1 MAAFSF
7 TSERINESEL
17 RKQLQDPAAG
27 GYASFEGWVRNHNEG
42 LPVRHLEYEAFEPL
56 AIKEGER
63 IVAEAIKRFGIEHA
77 ACVHR
82 IGDLAIGEMAVWV
95 GVSARHRAEAFA
107 ACRYIIDE
115 VKHRVPIWKKEHYE
129 NGDSGWVNCERCA
142 APTTDPAEHAT
153 SAHNHSHA
161 HGGSHDHNH
170 SHGASGT
177 HHHGANEDA
186 AVKQGPTL
194 SPNAA
199 SSLAAIHGHDAQ
211 HLDRHHHAH
220 HHGANEDAA
229 VKQGPTLSPNAASSL
244 AAIQG
249 HEHHRGAAVG
259 HGQSPSPAAASALAA
274 THAHIGAPVPD
285 YSRQMAL
292 KEVGAAGQA
301 KLRASRVLV
310 VGCGGLGVPVISYLA
325 GAGIGRLGLIDSDHL
340 EPSNLHRQT
349 MYALADVGK
358 PKAQL
363 AADRV
368 RALNPDVDVRP
379 YTTRLDALNAPDLIA
394 QHDLVIDCTDN
405 FSTKFLLNDYCVQ
418 LGKPVVFASV
428 YQYEGQLQIVQPG
441 SACLRCVWPEATRDG
456 IVGNCSEAGVL
467 GPVPGIFGGL
477 QAFEA
482 MKLLL
487 DLPGQLKN
495 ELLVLD
501 LLSLTTSRVR
511 TKRASV
517 CPEHAISRATAAQAA
532 AVAQANAAAGARGT
546 APNQRGQTG
555 GHSAQG
561 LSDAQAVLELSFD
574 TLDQAHDAG
583 YDIVDIREP
592 YELEEIP
599 TPSAHARALPMAQLL
614 YGQLPFKPTRKT
626 VLVCASG
633 RRSLAATQELRERG
647 IADVYSLR
655 GGVKGLQARLFT

>member
-1 MAAFSF
+1 
-7 TSERINESEL
+7 
-17 RKQLQDPAAG
+17 
-27 GYASFEGWVRNHNEG
+27 
-42 LPVRHLEYEAFEPL
+42 
-56 AIKEGER
+56 
-63 IVAEAIKRFGIEHA
+63 
-77 ACVHR
+77 
-82 IGDLAIGEMAVWV
+82 
-95 GVSARHRAEAFA
+95 
-107 ACRYIIDE
+107 
-115 VKHRVPIWKKEHYE
+115 
-129 NGDSGWVNCERCA
+129 
-142 APTTDPAEHAT
+142 
-153 SAHNHSHA
+153 
-161 HGGSHDHNH
+161 
-170 SHGASGT
+170 
-177 HHHGANEDA
+177 
-186 AVKQGPTL
+186 
-194 SPNAA
+194 
-199 SSLAAIHGHDAQ
+199 
-211 HLDRHHHAH
+211 
-220 HHGANEDAA
+220 
-229 VKQGPTLSPNAASSL
+229 
-244 AAIQG
+244 
-249 HEHHRGAAVG
+249 
-259 HGQSPSPAAASALAA
+259 
-274 THAHIGAPVPD
+274 
-285 YSRQMAL
+285 MAL

-363 AADRV
+363 AAERV
-368 RALNPDVDVRP
+368 RALNPDVDVRA

-487 DLPGQLKN
+487 DLPGQLKD

-501 LLSLTTSRVR
+501 LLTLTTSRVR
-511 TKRASV
+511 TKRASS

-532 AVAQANAAAGARGT
+532 AVAQANAAATSVAARG
-546 APNQRGQTG
+546 ASPNQRGQIG
-555 GHSAQG
+555 GHGAPDPS
-561 LSDAQAVLELSFD
+561 QAATSPLELSFD
-574 TLDQAHDAG
+574 TLDQAYDAG
-583 YDIVDIREP
+583 FDIVDIREP
-592 YELEEIP
+592 HELEEAP
-599 TPSAHARALPMAQLL
+599 TPSAHARSLPMAQLL
-614 YGQLPFKPTRKT
+614 HGQPPFKPTRKT

-647 IADVYSLR
+647 IADIYSLR

>member
-7 TSERINESEL
+7 TREKINEGEL

-63 IVAEAIKRFGIEHA
+63 IVAEAVKRFRIEHA

-95 GVSARHRAEAFA
+95 GVSARHRAEAFQ

-142 APTTDPAEHAT
+142 APTTGDAD
-153 SAHNHSHA
+153 HSHHA
-161 HGGSHDHNH
+161 HSHDHH
-170 SHGASGT
+170 SHDADGDQQQRARRASGAAD
-177 HHHGANEDA
+177 HGANDSADA
-186 AVKQGPTL
+186 MSG
-194 SPNAA
+194 
-199 SSLAAIHGHDAQ
+199 GHP
-211 HLDRHHHAH
+211 L
-220 HHGANEDAA
+220 
-229 VKQGPTLSPNAASSL
+229 T
-244 AAIQG
+244 
-249 HEHHRGAAVG
+249 
-259 HGQSPSPAAASALAA
+259 PAAASALAA
-274 THAHIGAPVPD
+274 THARIGAPVPD

-292 KEVGAAGQA
+292 KEVGASGQA

-325 GAGIGRLGLIDSDHL
+325 GAGIGRLGLVDSDSL

-358 PKAQL
+358 LKAEL
-363 AADRV
+363 AAERV
-368 RALNPDVDVRP
+368 RALNPDVDVRA

-405 FSTKFLLNDYCVQ
+405 FSTKFLLNDYCVR
-418 LGKPVVFASV
+418 LAKPVVFASV

-487 DLPGQLKN
+487 DLPGQLKD

-501 LLSLTTSRVR
+501 LLTLSTSRVR
-511 TKRASV
+511 TKRASA
-517 CPEHAISRATAAQAA
+517 CPEHAISRAVAAQAS
-532 AVAQANAAAGARGT
+532 AVAQANAA
-546 APNQRGQTG
+546 
-555 GHSAQG
+555 
-561 LSDAQAVLELSFD
+561 LEVEFD

-583 YDIVDIREP
+583 FDIIDIREP
-592 YELEEIP
+592 HELQQTP
-599 TPSAHARALPMAQLL
+599 TPSAHARHLPMAQLL
-614 YGQLPFKPTRKT
+614 HGQPPFEPIRKT
-626 VLVCASG
+626 VLLCATG
-633 RRSLAATQELRERG
+633 KRSFAATQELRDRG

-655 GGVKGLQARLFT
+655 GGVKALQARLFT

>member
-1 MAAFSF
+1 MAPFSF
-7 TSERINESEL
+7 TRERINESEL

-142 APTTDPAEHAT
+142 APSTEHVEQALGAEHGHAAG
-153 SAHNHSHA
+153 AHDHSHHA
-161 HGGSHDHNH
+161 HGSPDDQDHNH
-170 SHGASGT
+170 HAHGSPGA
-177 HHHGANEDA
+177 HDHG
-186 AVKQGPTL
+186 
-194 SPNAA
+194 
-199 SSLAAIHGHDAQ
+199 
-211 HLDRHHHAH
+211 HHAH
-220 HHGANEDAA
+220 GSSGTSARAIADVSTNR
-229 VKQGPTLSPNAASSL
+229 QGQTL
-244 AAIQG
+244 
-249 HEHHRGAAVG
+249 
-259 HGQSPSPAAASALAA
+259 SPAAASALAG
-274 THAHIGAPVPD
+274 THARIGAPVPD

-363 AADRV
+363 AAERV
-368 RALNPDVDVRP
+368 RALNPDVDVRA
-379 YTTRLDALNAPDLIA
+379 YTTRLDALNAPDLIS

-487 DLPGQLKN
+487 DLPGQLKD

-501 LLSLTTSRVR
+501 LLTLTTSRVR
-511 TKRASV
+511 TKRASA

-532 AVAQANAAAGARGT
+532 AVAQANAAAASVAASVAARG
-546 APNQRGQTG
+546 ASPNQRGQIG
-555 GHSAQG
+555 GHGAPDPSHAAT
-561 LSDAQAVLELSFD
+561 SPLELSFD
-574 TLDQAHDAG
+574 TLDQAYDAG
-583 YDIVDIREP
+583 FDIVDIREP
-592 YELEEIP
+592 HELEEAP
-599 TPSAHARALPMAQLL
+599 TPSAHARSLPMAQLL
-614 YGQLPFKPTRKT
+614 HGQPPFKPTRKT

>member
-142 APTTDPAEHAT
+142 APSMEHVEHTPGAD
-153 SAHNHSHA
+153 
-161 HGGSHDHNH
+161 HGNAADAHDH
-170 SHGASGT
+170 S
-177 HHHGANEDA
+177 
-186 AVKQGPTL
+186 
-194 SPNAA
+194 
-199 SSLAAIHGHDAQ
+199 
-211 HLDRHHHAH
+211 HHAH
-220 HHGANEDAA
+220 DSPSAHQHGTTARVSADASTNR
-229 VKQGPTLSPNAASSL
+229 QGQTL
-244 AAIQG
+244 
-249 HEHHRGAAVG
+249 
-259 HGQSPSPAAASALAA
+259 SPAAASALASIHGRDAQHLGHDPRGADHAPMGEPHHGQRHDAGTSALAA
-274 THAHIGAPVPD
+274 THARIGAPVPD

-358 PKAQL
+358 PKAEL
-363 AADRV
+363 AAQRV
-368 RALNPDVDVRP
+368 RALNPDVDVRA

-418 LGKPVVFASV
+418 LCKPVVFASV

-487 DLPGQLKN
+487 DLPGQLKD

-501 LLSLTTSRVR
+501 LLTLSTARVR
-511 TKRASV
+511 TKRASA
-517 CPEHAISRATAAQAA
+517 CPEHAVSRATAAQAA
-532 AVAQANAAAGARGT
+532 AVAQANAAAASAATDGT
-546 APNQRGQTG
+546 SPSRRNQVSGNGEPGPSQVAT
-555 GHSAQG
+555 SP
-561 LSDAQAVLELSFD
+561 LELSFD
-574 TLDQAHDAG
+574 TLDQAYDAG
-583 YDIVDIREP
+583 FDVVDIREP
-592 YELEEIP
+592 HELEETP
-599 TPSAHARALPMAQLL
+599 TPSAHARSLPMAQLL
-614 YGQLPFKPTRKT
+614 HGQAPFKPTRKT

-647 IADVYSLR
+647 VANVYSLR

>member
-1 MAAFSF
+1 MQNSANGHNASPMAIPSSSFPPSQAADGRASMATFSF
-7 TSERINESEL
+7 TRERIDAAAL
-17 RKQLQDPAAG
+17 RAQLFDPAAG
-27 GYASFEGWVRNHNEG
+27 GYTSFEGWVRNHNEG
-42 LPVRHLEYEAFEPL
+42 LAVRHLEYEAFEPL

-63 IVAEAIKRFGIEHA
+63 IVAEAITRFGIEHA
-77 ACVHR
+77 SCVHR

-142 APTTDPAEHAT
+142 APSVD
-153 SAHNHSHA
+153 HS
-161 HGGSHDHNH
+161 D
-170 SHGASGT
+170 
-177 HHHGANEDA
+177 
-186 AVKQGPTL
+186 K
-194 SPNAA
+194 
-199 SSLAAIHGHDAQ
+199 
-211 HLDRHHHAH
+211 
-220 HHGANEDAA
+220 
-229 VKQGPTLSPNAASSL
+229 
-244 AAIQG
+244 
-249 HEHHRGAAVG
+249 
-259 HGQSPSPAAASALAA
+259 AA
-274 THAHIGAPVPD
+274 THSGDRDRAGDNHPAPHASQGAHAHSPVAKPSGSALTDRSARFTSAAAAALASTHARVGTPIPD

-292 KEVGAAGQA
+292 KEVGAVGQA

-310 VGCGGLGVPVISYLA
+310 IGCGGLGVPVISYLT
-325 GAGIGRLGLIDSDHL
+325 GAGIGRLSLVDGDRL

-358 PKAQL
+358 LKAEL

-368 RALNPDVDVRP
+368 RALNPDVDVRA
-379 YTTRLDALNAPDLIA
+379 YTVRLDALNAPDLIA

-428 YQYEGQLQIVQPG
+428 YQYEGQLQIVRPG

-456 IVGNCSEAGVL
+456 IVGNCAEAGVL

-487 DLPGQLKN
+487 DLPGQLKD

-501 LLSLTTSRVR
+501 LLTLSTSRVR
-511 TKRASV
+511 TKRASS
-517 CPEHAISRATAAQAA
+517 CPEHAISRATAART
-532 AVAQANAAAGARGT
+532 ANS
-546 APNQRGQTG
+546 N
-555 GHSAQG
+555 
-561 LSDAQAVLELSFD
+561 LEVSFD
-574 TLDQAHDAG
+574 TLDQAYDAG
-583 YDIVDIREP
+583 FDIVDIREP
-592 YELEEIP
+592 NELQEMP
-599 TPSAHARALPMAQLL
+599 TPTSHARNIPMAELL
-614 YGQLPFKPTRKT
+614 HGQAAFAPAGKT
-626 VLVCASG
+626 LLVCASG

-647 IADVYSLR
+647 LADIYSLR
-655 GGVKGLQARLFT
+655 GGVKGLQAAANLT

>member
-7 TSERINESEL
+7 TREKINEGEL

-95 GVSARHRAEAFA
+95 GVSARHRAEAFQ

-142 APTTDPAEHAT
+142 APAEHDHDGHH
-153 SAHNHSHA
+153 HNHGHTSHR
-161 HGGSHDHNH
+161 D
-170 SHGASGT
+170 
-177 HHHGANEDA
+177 
-186 AVKQGPTL
+186 L
-194 SPNAA
+194 
-199 SSLAAIHGHDAQ
+199 
-211 HLDRHHHAH
+211 
-220 HHGANEDAA
+220 
-229 VKQGPTLSPNAASSL
+229 
-244 AAIQG
+244 
-249 HEHHRGAAVG
+249 
-259 HGQSPSPAAASALAA
+259 SPAAASALAS
-274 THAHIGAPVPD
+274 THAHLGAPVPD

-325 GAGIGRLGLIDSDHL
+325 GAGIGRLGLVDSDSL

-358 PKAQL
+358 LKAEL
-363 AADRV
+363 AAERV

-379 YTTRLDALNAPDLIA
+379 YTTRLDAPNAPDMIA

-405 FSTKFLLNDYCVQ
+405 FSTKFLLNDYCVR

-487 DLPGQLKN
+487 GLPGQLKD

-501 LLSLTTSRVR
+501 LLTLSTSRVR
-511 TKRASV
+511 TKRASA
-517 CPEHAISRATAAQAA
+517 CPEHAISRAVTAQASTAA
-532 AVAQANAAAGARGT
+532 VE
-546 APNQRGQTG
+546 
-555 GHSAQG
+555 
-561 LSDAQAVLELSFD
+561 LEFD
-574 TLDQAHDAG
+574 TLDQAHEAG
-583 YDIVDIREP
+583 FDIVDIREP
-592 YELEEIP
+592 HELQQAP
-599 TPSAHARALPMAQLL
+599 TPSAHARHLPMSQLL
-614 YGQLPFKPTRKT
+614 HGQPPFEPTRKT
-626 VLVCASG
+626 VLLCATG
-633 RRSLAATQELRERG
+633 KRSFAATQELRDRG
-647 IADVYSLR
+647 VADVYSLR
-655 GGVKGLQARLFT
+655 GGVKALQARLFT